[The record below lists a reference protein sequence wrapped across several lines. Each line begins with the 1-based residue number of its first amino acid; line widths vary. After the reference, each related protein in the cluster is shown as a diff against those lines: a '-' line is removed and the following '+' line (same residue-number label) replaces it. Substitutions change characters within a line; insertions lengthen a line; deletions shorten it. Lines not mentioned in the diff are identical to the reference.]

1 MRFWRISNYADL
13 TGSGGKS
20 RESRWNYSGKAV
32 VYLADHPS
40 TSLLEILV
48 HVDGPDAPISY
59 QLLAIEAPDH
69 IAIGTAAL
77 PLGWEKKLDLTREI
91 GAKFLEGG
99 RQPLLR
105 VPSVVMPQANNYLL
119 NPAHPDAAAFRIMEI
134 WRYPFDSRLLT

>member
-1 MRFWRISNYADL
+1 MRFWRISNFANL

-48 HVDGPDAPISY
+48 HIDASDAPISY
-59 QLLAIEAPDH
+59 QLLAIDSLDTVGIGEPTLPADWETDQGVTQE
-69 IAIGTAAL
+69 IGT
-77 PLGWEKKLDLTREI
+77 
-91 GAKFLEGG
+91 KFLKDGAHA
-99 RQPLLR
+99 LLR
-105 VPSVVMPQANNYLL
+105 VPSVVMPQAANFLL
-119 NPAHPDAAAFRIMEI
+119 NPAHPDAAQIRIAQI